1 MDLSTNYFGIIDI
14 ILYNSL
20 KINQKTRNFINWL
33 FYLKYEII
41 KFLKYLN
48 ILIERFNLNET
59 FCIFAYHRR

>member
-33 FYLKYEII
+33 FYLKYKIM
-41 KFLKYLN
+41 KFFKYLN
-48 ILIERFNLNET
+48 ILIKSYCEDL
-59 FCIFAYHRR
+59 I